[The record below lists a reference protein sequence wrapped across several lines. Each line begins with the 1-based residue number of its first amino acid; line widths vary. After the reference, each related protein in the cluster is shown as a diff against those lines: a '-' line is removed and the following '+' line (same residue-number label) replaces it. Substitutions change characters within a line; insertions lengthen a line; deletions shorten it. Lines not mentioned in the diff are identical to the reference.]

1 MGDMPEFCKC
11 KYRTFFSINR
21 YFARK
26 IANFFEINSLTTD
39 FYPPL
44 GHLARIPSPRPRGR
58 SLHPQDEKENH
69 VKDKDPNFE
78 F

>member
-39 FYPPL
+39 FYPHFWPL
-44 GHLARIPSPRPRGR
+44 RAPDVSPSEPRQM
-58 SLHPQDEKENH
+58 SLSFHHP
-69 VKDKDPNFE
+69 
-78 F
+78 

>member
-1 MGDMPEFCKC
+1 MPEFCKC

-44 GHLARIPSPRPRGR
+44 LATSGASRLPAPEEEAFIRRMKRKPRKRQGPK
-58 SLHPQDEKENH
+58 L
-69 VKDKDPNFE
+69 
-78 F
+78 